1 MNRLP
6 GTRWVLA
13 LALCAAA
20 AGCYQPGAA
29 TSDEEKEP
37 YFQAGRARVNALD
50 YKGAIAAFERALEAN
65 PRSAAAHFELGWL
78 YADKVPD
85 PAAAIFH
92 YERYLRL
99 RPNAE
104 NADTVRQHILRLK
117 QELAKGVLP
126 LPASPGVQRELEQL
140 AEENRRLRE
149 ELARW
154 REWYANQSAR
164 SAATPAPAPAS
175 PVSGG
180 AAAPTPTPAVA
191 SRPEPAPGRSSA
203 PAPEPRPALRTHKVQ
218 AGETPA
224 SIARKYGV
232 SVEALLAANP
242 GLNPRRMQIG
252 QTLNVPAR

>member
-1 MNRLP
+1 MKRFAA
-6 GTRWVLA
+6 TRWVLA
-13 LALCAAA
+13 LALCAAS
-20 AGCYQPGAA
+20 AGCYQPGTGA
-29 TSDEEKEP
+29 SDEEKEP

-117 QELAKGVLP
+117 QELAKAVLP

-149 ELARW
+149 ELSRW
-154 REWYANQSAR
+154 REWYAHQTQSAAAAPSPAPLA
-164 SAATPAPAPAS
+164 SASAAPPATPAPVTRPE
-175 PVSGG
+175 
-180 AAAPTPTPAVA
+180 PTPPPRSTPAVE
-191 SRPEPAPGRSSA
+191 SRPTQ
-203 PAPEPRPALRTHKVQ
+203 RTHKVQ

-232 SVEALLAANP
+232 SLEALLAANP

-252 QTLNVPAR
+252 QTLNVPPR